1 MSVVALDF
9 ADLLAT
15 GQARRTART
24 LLLTGPVIGVLWL
37 LTLAPGQGPSALL
50 LHTPALGLLVVSALV
65 AALLALVPGGPGGR
79 VLPHLRLAPC
89 QAAAAAC
96 AAAAVCDIVV
106 LVTATLSAL
115 EQHLTTRWAPGLIA
129 VAASLLRLTL
139 TQRVARRDL
148 LRSPS
153 PE

>member
-1 MSVVALDF
+1 VSVVALDF

-37 LTLAPGQGPSALL
+37 LTLAPGQAPNALL
-50 LHTPALGLLVVSALV
+50 LRIPALGLVVVSGLV
-65 AALLALVPGGPGGR
+65 AALLALVPGGPGGHLR
-79 VLPHLRLAPC
+79 HLRLAPC
-89 QAAAAAC
+89 RAAAAAC

-129 VAASLLRLTL
+129 VTASLLRLTL